1 MAAYFLQR
9 LNRIID
15 RLFGFELQ
23 AEELQYLVETRKL
36 AESSDVLDV
45 RAPLSGLR

>member
-1 MAAYFLQR
+1 MTAYFLKR

-23 AEELQYLVETRKL
+23 SDELQYLAGARKAL
-36 AESSDVLDV
+36 ES
-45 RAPLSGLR
+45 P